1 MEEKI
6 KLQYANLCGR
16 GNVWR
21 HEIMFTKTGHIPAV
35 KVAAYGSD
43 HNRWRT
49 KNRYL

>member
-21 HEIMFTKTGHIPAV
+21 HEIMFTKTATSLRESCGVWKRSQPLAH
-35 KVAAYGSD
+35 
-43 HNRWRT
+43 T
-49 KNRYL
+49 KRYL